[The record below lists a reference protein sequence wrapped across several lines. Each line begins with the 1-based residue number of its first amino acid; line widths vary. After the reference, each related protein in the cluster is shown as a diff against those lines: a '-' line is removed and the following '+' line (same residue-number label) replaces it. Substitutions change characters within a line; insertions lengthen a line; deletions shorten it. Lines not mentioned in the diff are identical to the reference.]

1 LLRICLT
8 ESLIASLLRI
18 CLLLPACCGFVWLTA
33 LLQVCRIC
41 LTESLIA
48 SLLRICLTK
57 HHCNHVEN
65 CLTKHCN
72 MLKIV

>member
-1 LLRICLT
+1 LFDWKPYCKLVKDLFVTSILC
-8 ESLIASLLRI
+8 A
-18 CLLLPACCGFVWLTA
+18 FVWLRA

-48 SLLRICLTK
+48 SLLRICFTK
-57 HHCNHVEN
+57 HHCKHVEN

-72 MLKIV
+72 MLKSV